1 MVKHRLLIALLLVA
15 LTFTAHV
22 LALSAGWI
30 WDDNDYITANQLIQS
45 SDGISTIW
53 MPGAT
58 PQYYPLVFTGFWIE
72 HALVGLEPTLY
83 HLDNILLHAA
93 SVLLLW
99 RVLVQL
105 GVVHA
110 FWIAALFAVHPMSVE
125 TVAWA
130 TERKNTQSLFF
141 ALASILCFVHA
152 MRATRPRARGLHIA
166 AFMLFVCALL
176 SKTTAVFVAPVLVCI
191 ALQQR
196 RSITPR
202 FAMIVLPYFVIG
214 GALGLFTAFIEKAHV
229 GATGAEFDLTL
240 IERVLLASRNI
251 VFYITHFV
259 FPSEQIFVYPR
270 FEINASSMTEWIAF
284 ALMFVLAATAVRDW
298 RRSRAP
304 ALILLWLCAAL
315 FPALGFFDVWP
326 FRFSYVADHFAYA
339 AMPALATGS
348 VLLLWSI
355 VRSFNGNPRIVPC
368 LLGIAVA
375 ACVPLSWIASDKY
388 AGVEELWRDTIA
400 RNPSAWLAHNNLASE
415 LLEQTSDA
423 GAAGDVKRVE
433 ALATEALEHATIA
446 YMLKPDELTH
456 ASNQSEALRLLGKF
470 DDALTAIDT
479 AIATA
484 PNFVE
489 FQWMRGRLL
498 EQMGRLDEARAGYM
512 AATTDEH
519 ALSIE
524 RDARRSLV
532 GLAVQRKDFADA
544 LLHQQRVVVLSPRDA
559 DAIAN
564 LGALLNANDDEQGA
578 RREFLRALSNGGEF
592 SSETAFVTTAVRYL
606 RLAISSPLSPD
617 EMQSAQALATRMAAG
632 APGDPS
638 LRFIGLALELRAGNV
653 AARLPLQ
660 TIEHD
665 ARAADATAFADEIAA
680 FLRAN

>member
-1 MVKHRLLIALLLVA
+1 VVKHRLLIALVLVA
-15 LTFTAHV
+15 LTFVAHV
-22 LALSAGWI
+22 FALSAGWI

-45 SDGISTIW
+45 SDGLSTIW
-53 MPGAT
+53 MPGTT
-58 PQYYPLVFTGFWIE
+58 PQYYPLVFSGFWIE

-152 MRATRPRARGLHIA
+152 MNATLPRARGLHLA

-240 IERVLLASRNI
+240 VERVLLASRNI

-270 FEINASSMTEWIAF
+270 FAINASSMTEWIAF
-284 ALMFVLAATAVRDW
+284 ALMFVLAVAAVRDW

-470 DDALTAIDT
+470 NDALIAIDT
-479 AIATA
+479 AINTA

-512 AATTDEH
+512 AATTDEN

-564 LGALLNANDDEQGA
+564 LGALLNANGDEQGA

-592 SSETAFVTTAVRYL
+592 SGETAFVTTAVRYL
-606 RLAISSPLSPD
+606 RLAINSPLSPD

>member
-1 MVKHRLLIALLLVA
+1 MVKHRLLIALVLVA
-15 LTFTAHV
+15 LTFVAHV
-22 LALSAGWI
+22 FALSAGWI

-45 SDGISTIW
+45 SDGLSTIW
-53 MPGAT
+53 MPGTT
-58 PQYYPLVFTGFWIE
+58 PQYYPLVFSGFWIE

-152 MRATRPRARGLHIA
+152 MNATLPRARELHLA

-240 IERVLLASRNI
+240 VERVLLASRNI

-270 FEINASSMTEWIAF
+270 FAINASSMTEWIAF
-284 ALMFVLAATAVRDW
+284 ALMFVLAVAAVRDW

-470 DDALTAIDT
+470 NDALIAIDT
-479 AIATA
+479 AINTA

-512 AATTDEH
+512 AATTDEN

-564 LGALLNANDDEQGA
+564 LGALLNANGDEQGA

-592 SSETAFVTTAVRYL
+592 SGETAFVTTAVRYL
-606 RLAISSPLSPD
+606 RLAINSPLSPD

>member
-1 MVKHRLLIALLLVA
+1 
-15 LTFTAHV
+15 
-22 LALSAGWI
+22 
-30 WDDNDYITANQLIQS
+30 
-45 SDGISTIW
+45 
-53 MPGAT
+53 
-58 PQYYPLVFTGFWIE
+58 
-72 HALVGLEPTLY
+72 
-83 HLDNILLHAA
+83 
-93 SVLLLW
+93 
-99 RVLVQL
+99 
-105 GVVHA
+105 
-110 FWIAALFAVHPMSVE
+110 
-125 TVAWA
+125 
-130 TERKNTQSLFF
+130 
-141 ALASILCFVHA
+141 
-152 MRATRPRARGLHIA
+152 
-166 AFMLFVCALL
+166 
-176 SKTTAVFVAPVLVCI
+176 
-191 ALQQR
+191 
-196 RSITPR
+196 
-202 FAMIVLPYFVIG
+202 
-214 GALGLFTAFIEKAHV
+214 
-229 GATGAEFDLTL
+229 
-240 IERVLLASRNI
+240 
-251 VFYITHFV
+251 
-259 FPSEQIFVYPR
+259 
-270 FEINASSMTEWIAF
+270 MTDWIAF

-470 DDALTAIDT
+470 NDALIAIDT
-479 AIATA
+479 AINTA

-512 AATTDEH
+512 AATTDEN

-564 LGALLNANDDEQGA
+564 LGALLNANGDEQGA

-592 SSETAFVTTAVRYL
+592 SGETAFVTTAVRYL
-606 RLAISSPLSPD
+606 RLAINSPLSPD

-638 LRFIGLALELRAGNV
+638 LRFIGLALELRGGNV